1 MTVEGGVPPGL
12 REEALQLLHKHWEHD
27 AFRPNQLEAITAA
40 MAGRDCLVL
49 MSTGSGKSLCFCLP
63 PLLAGGHGP
72 GVALVVSPL
81 IALMEDQVQGLRARG
96 VSAAALS
103 SSLPTQQRRDLL
115 ADLQAPRPETRVLFL
130 TPEYL
135 ATAPAD
141 ALLGGLAAAGKLTLF
156 AVDEAHCISSW
167 GHDFRASY
175 RKLGT
180 LRSRFPEVPIM
191 ALTATATARVQDD
204 IVSQLRLRDPVRL
217 ASSFDRPNIHY
228 SVVYLDMAASTPF
241 LPATPA
247 HSAEGTSPREQWVD
261 DDPAPHVTRLLQ
273 QHRPRA
279 AIVYCRSRELVESV
293 ALALARA
300 GTAARPYH
308 AGLGAA
314 QRAETQA
321 AWSARQLHVIVATIA
336 FGMGI
341 DRPDVD
347 LVIHATLPKSLEGY
361 YQESGRSGRAGSPA
375 RAVLLC
381 SHRDCGALRYLAAL
395 ELRRASQKGGGAA
408 GRSAVGGVHGDA
420 SDDASRDASGPV
432 VDYCLVAR
440 CRRRALL
447 AHFGER
453 LTVGS
458 GKAGEALGHGC
469 CDVCDAPAA
478 VALAA
483 RAAALGPG
491 TTPRLARPGHTRE
504 GRAPDLLDFERERP
518 HEGLDFEDDPDRR
531 EAACEVQRAQSRVTA
546 RAEAAAAGAVRRAK
560 RGGADVLEALE
571 AAERRHAPVP
581 PRPGPSSLLARLEGG
596 GGGGGGLGAEA
607 RRQRPRTDAD
617 PAAVAAALAA
627 VERRLASAM
636 GANPAL
642 APHAHAAARLAAT
655 LFVPGAALATVK
667 ARAANFILRASR
679 AGRVED
685 VVGLPQV
692 LDADGAGDVL
702 LLRQPEAGDGSQT
715 DSAIATALE
724 GIARG
729 GQALKMGGEVG
740 DALALEGLLTGLVR
754 RPISAAQLAASGAG
768 KGARRLQ
775 SHPCTR
781 VAQAARDLVER
792 WKAGLMKQG

>member
-1 MTVEGGVPPGL
+1 
-12 REEALQLLHKHWEHD
+12 
-27 AFRPNQLEAITAA
+27 
-40 MAGRDCLVL
+40 

-96 VSAAALS
+96 VPAAALS

-115 ADLQAPRPETRVLFL
+115 ADLQAPRPETRVLFV

-175 RKLGT
+175 RKLGS

-247 HSAEGTSPREQWVD
+247 HSAEGSSPREQWAD

-321 AWSARQLHVIVATIA
+321 AWSARQLPVIVATIA

-361 YQESGRSGRAGSPA
+361 YQESGRSGRDGSPA
-375 RAVLLC
+375 RAILLC

-395 ELRRASQKGGGAA
+395 ELRRAAQKGGGAA
-408 GRSAVGGVHGDA
+408 GRSAVGGVRGAGAGDA

-447 AHFGER
+447 AHFGEW

-469 CDVCDAPAA
+469 CD
-478 VALAA
+478 
-483 RAAALGPG
+483 
-491 TTPRLARPGHTRE
+491 
-504 GRAPDLLDFERERP
+504 
-518 HEGLDFEDDPDRR
+518 
-531 EAACEVQRAQSRVTA
+531 
-546 RAEAAAAGAVRRAK
+546 
-560 RGGADVLEALE
+560 
-571 AAERRHAPVP
+571 
-581 PRPGPSSLLARLEGG
+581 
-596 GGGGGGLGAEA
+596 
-607 RRQRPRTDAD
+607 
-617 PAAVAAALAA
+617 
-627 VERRLASAM
+627 
-636 GANPAL
+636 
-642 APHAHAAARLAAT
+642 
-655 LFVPGAALATVK
+655 
-667 ARAANFILRASR
+667 
-679 AGRVED
+679 
-685 VVGLPQV
+685 
-692 LDADGAGDVL
+692 
-702 LLRQPEAGDGSQT
+702 
-715 DSAIATALE
+715 
-724 GIARG
+724 
-729 GQALKMGGEVG
+729 
-740 DALALEGLLTGLVR
+740 
-754 RPISAAQLAASGAG
+754 
-768 KGARRLQ
+768 
-775 SHPCTR
+775 
-781 VAQAARDLVER
+781 
-792 WKAGLMKQG
+792 